1 MIIAVSGVDCSGKST
16 QIEQL
21 VARLDASGRSSQVRW
36 YRPGYSDELDAL
48 RALLRRKSGVLPPPG
63 AGAEREQAFSRP
75 WIRRAWI
82 MVALL
87 DTVWTYGLKLRCAS
101 WIGRLTIC
109 DRYVWDAVLDLHL
122 RFPEHVD
129 LDGTVAGLLRL
140 VCPRP
145 RVNVL
150 LHLSADEALERQA
163 KKAEPF
169 PDDRETFL
177 KRHGVYD
184 RWAEDGRF
192 SVIDA
197 ERSIEEVHAEILS
210 QMPGLVS

>member
-21 VARLDASGRSSQVRW
+21 VERLESMGRRAQVRW

-48 RALLRRKSGVLPPPG
+48 RALLRRRSGVLPPPG
-63 AGAEREQAFSRP
+63 AGAAREKAFSRP
-75 WIRRAWI
+75 WVRSVWI
-82 MVALL
+82 GVAVL
-87 DTVWTYGLKLRCAS
+87 DTVWTYGIKLRCAS
-101 WIGRLTIC
+101 WLGRLIIC
-109 DRYVWDAVLDLHL
+109 DRYIWDAVLDLHL
-122 RFPEHVD
+122 RFPQRI
-129 LDGTVAGLLRL
+129 GLSGALSTL
-140 VCPRP
+140 LKLSCPTP

-150 LHLSADEALERQA
+150 LHLSAEEALDRQE

-184 RWAEDGRF
+184 AWADDGRF
-192 SVIDA
+192 EVIDA
-197 ERSIEEVHAEILS
+197 ERSIEEIHAQIVSLV
-210 QMPGLVS
+210 PGIVS